1 MSLIKTLLGKD
12 IWNGPVLAQIEHE
25 NNEQLLM
32 LHEALLEVLG
42 YDVNDEVLKTLA
54 LKRMLECYNTLE
66 IVNILKHFKQ
76 LKQGDN
82 I

>member
-1 MSLIKTLLGKD
+1 MSLIKTLLGKN
-12 IWNGPVLAQIEHE
+12 IWNGPVLAQIEQE
-25 NNEQLLM
+25 NNEQLIM

-76 LKQGDN
+76 LKHGDN
-82 I
+82 

>member
-1 MSLIKTLLGKD
+1 MSLLKTLLGKD
-12 IWNGPVLAQIEHE
+12 IWNGPVLAQIEQE

-54 LKRMLECYNTLE
+54 LKRMLECYNTME

-76 LKQGDN
+76 LKNGDN
-82 I
+82 K

>member
-1 MSLIKTLLGKD
+1 MSLIKTLLGKN
-12 IWNGPVLAQIEHE
+12 IWNGPALAQIEQE
-25 NNEQLLM
+25 NNEQLIM

-82 I
+82 

>member
-12 IWNGPVLAQIEHE
+12 IWNGPVLAQIEQE
-25 NNEQLLM
+25 NNHQLNM
-32 LHEALLEVLG
+32 LHEALTEKLG
-42 YDVNDEVLKTLA
+42 YDVNDEVIKTLA
-54 LKRMLECYNTLE
+54 LKRMLECYNTSE

-82 I
+82 K

>member
-12 IWNGPVLAQIEHE
+12 IWNGPVLAQIEQE

-82 I
+82 

>member
-12 IWNGPVLAQIEHE
+12 IWNGPVLAQIEQE